1 VSVSEDEKSERL
13 ISIIDYYI
21 KSVKYSHKYIWQS
34 LPRAL
39 ELWFDYKGI
48 KEGEVNKFVEKELL
62 KLELYKIATVL
73 QLLLS
78 RYNHP
83 SEDVRNIIVHILS
96 KLAVKYP

>member
-1 VSVSEDEKSERL
+1 MSEDEKSERL

>member
-1 VSVSEDEKSERL
+1 VSEDEKSERL

>member
-1 VSVSEDEKSERL
+1 MSEEEKRKRL
-13 ISIIDYYI
+13 IWRIAYYI
-21 KSVKYSHKYIWQS
+21 KSVQHGHKYIWQS

-48 KEGEVNKFVEKELL
+48 QEGEVNKFVEKELL
-62 KLELYKIATVL
+62 KLESYKIATVL

-83 SEDVRNIIVHILS
+83 SDDVRNTIVHILS
-96 KLAVKYP
+96 KLAVRYP